1 MVLGVVT
8 VDLGE
13 PMSEHAAHYTRLS
26 VARRGAVMTIGLAR
40 EAKRNAFDRAM
51 LRELSQAMTEYDDD
65 DALRCAVLYA
75 EGEHFTAGLDLA
87 EVGPAVRA
95 GEALFP
101 EDGVDPLGLHGRV
114 RRKPLVMAVQGW
126 CLTIG
131 IELLLAADIRVSSD
145 DARFGQ
151 IEIRRGIFPFGGAT
165 IRLPEIAGWGNAM
178 RWLLTGDIFDADEAL
193 RLGLVQEVCAP
204 GAQLELAL
212 GIAERIAEQAPLG
225 VQATLASSRI
235 AAAKGPDAAAQ
246 ALLEQAR
253 ALMESE
259 DAAEGM
265 LSFKERRD
273 ARFVGK

>member
-8 VDLGE
+8 VDLGTS
-13 PMSEHAAHYTRLS
+13 MSEHAAHYTRLS

-40 EAKRNAFDRAM
+40 AAKRNAFDRAM

-101 EDGVDPLGLHGRV
+101 PEGVDPLGLHGRV

-165 IRLPEIAGWGNAM
+165 IRLPEIAGWGDAM